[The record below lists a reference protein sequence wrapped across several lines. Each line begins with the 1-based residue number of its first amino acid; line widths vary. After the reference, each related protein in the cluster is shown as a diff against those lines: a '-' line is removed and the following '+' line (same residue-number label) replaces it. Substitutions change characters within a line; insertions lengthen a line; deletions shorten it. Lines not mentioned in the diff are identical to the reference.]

1 MSSIPRVRIVLNML
15 ISLVV
20 RREKISLS
28 EASKMLDLDES
39 SLNAI
44 VHILV
49 EKKILSIEY
58 TADGE
63 RIIGKGEAV
72 EGTDYMEI
80 KMRVDEILSSIKEED
95 LEAARKAEEEQEK
108 RIHKTRG
115 QDE

>member
-1 MSSIPRVRIVLNML
+1 MSSIPRIRIVLNLL

-28 EASKMLDLDES
+28 EAAKMLDLDES

-58 TADGE
+58 TAEGG
-63 RIIGKGEAV
+63 RIIGKGETI

-80 KMRVDEILSSIKEED
+80 KKRVDEILNSIKEED
-95 LEAARKAEEEQEK
+95 LEAAKKLDEQQEK
-108 RIHKTRG
+108 KIHNPRG
-115 QDE
+115 QGG